1 MKKLSKKL
9 LLSGLAA
16 LTIYS
21 GFNTIDISTT
31 YAKVNYDVFD
41 LEAHRGGI
49 DVRPE
54 NTLYSYAYAIELGA
68 TSIECDMQL
77 TKDGQIVMSHNPIL
91 NSDITRDKNGN
102 YIENN
107 KYDIRLMTVDELKKF
122 DVGVMDQN
130 CGEYYDLHGKTQFT
144 YDAKIPT
151 LEELMQLIQS
161 YDDKNIVLNIETKS
175 YPDPASAGYKN
186 NADPKKFVEVFNNIV
201 KKYDMEDRV
210 VLQSFDWQTLIEMKK
225 LNPNI
230 STSALWQ
237 EQPSWGRDSESLRR
251 YEKKKSPWL
260 GGLDIKDYQGN
271 PVKAAHAIGADI
283 ISPYYTEISKQDVDE
298 AHSLGMKV
306 VPWTVN
312 NEKDMTMLLD
322 MGVDGIISDK
332 PWLLKQVLEK
342 RNIKLH
348 TPTVNVDSPY
358 HTGTDHK
365 DTAPTKAG
373 NGNDADRKS
382 TRLNSSHEW
391 ISRMP
396 SSA

>member
-41 LEAHRGGI
+41 LEAHRGGR

-91 NSDITRDKNGN
+91 NSDITRDENGN

-122 DVGVMDQN
+122 DVGVMDPN

-161 YDDKNIVLNIETKS
+161 YGDKNIVSNIETIF
-175 YPDPASAGYKN
+175 YPDPTSAEYRN
-186 NADPKKFVEVFNNIV
+186 NADPKKFVEIFNNIV

-271 PVKAAHAIGADI
+271 PVKAAHAIGTDI

-312 NEKDMTMLLD
+312 NEKDMNMLLD

-358 HTGTDHK
+358 HTGTDQTQPLQK
-365 DTAPTKAG
+365 LVTAMMPLTK
-373 NGNDADRKS
+373 
-382 TRLNSSHEW
+382 
-391 ISRMP
+391 P
-396 SSA
+396 

>member
-21 GFNTIDISTT
+21 GFNNIDISTT

-41 LEAHRGGI
+41 LEAHRGGR

-91 NSDITRDKNGN
+91 NSDITRDENGN

-122 DVGVMDQN
+122 DVGVMDPN

-161 YDDKNIVLNIETKS
+161 YGDKNIVLNIETKS
-175 YPDPASAGYKN
+175 YPDPVSAGYKN

-312 NEKDMTMLLD
+312 NEKDMNMLLD

-342 RNIKLH
+342 RNIKSH

-365 DTAPTKAG
+365 DTAPTEAG
-373 NGNDADRKS
+373 NGNDA
-382 TRLNSSHEW
+382 
-391 ISRMP
+391 
-396 SSA
+396 AY

>member
-21 GFNTIDISTT
+21 GFNNIDISTT

-41 LEAHRGGI
+41 LEAHRGGR

-91 NSDITRDKNGN
+91 NSDITRDENGN

-122 DVGVMDQN
+122 DVGVMDPN

-161 YDDKNIVLNIETKS
+161 YGDKNIVLNIETKS

-312 NEKDMTMLLD
+312 NEKDMNMLLD
-322 MGVDGIISDK
+322 MGIDGIISDK

-365 DTAPTKAG
+365 DTAPTEAG
-373 NGNDADRKS
+373 NGNDA
-382 TRLNSSHEW
+382 
-391 ISRMP
+391 
-396 SSA
+396 AY

>member
-16 LTIYS
+16 LTVYS
-21 GFNTIDISTT
+21 GFNNIDISTT

-41 LEAHRGGI
+41 LEAHRGGR

-77 TKDGQIVMSHNPIL
+77 TKDGHIVMSHNPIL
-91 NSDITRDKNGN
+91 NSDITRDENGN

-122 DVGVMDQN
+122 DVGVMDPN

-161 YDDKNIVLNIETKS
+161 YGDKNIVLNIETKS

-312 NEKDMTMLLD
+312 NEKDMNMLLD

-342 RNIKLH
+342 RNIRLH
-348 TPTVNVDSPY
+348 TPTINVDSPY

-365 DTAPTKAG
+365 DTAPTEAG
-373 NGNDADRKS
+373 NGNDA
-382 TRLNSSHEW
+382 
-391 ISRMP
+391 
-396 SSA
+396 AY

>member
-21 GFNTIDISTT
+21 GFNNIDISTT

-41 LEAHRGGI
+41 LEAHRGGR

-91 NSDITRDKNGN
+91 NSDITRDENGN

-122 DVGVMDQN
+122 DVGVMDPN

-161 YDDKNIVLNIETKS
+161 YGDKNIVLNIETKS

-298 AHSLGMKV
+298 AHFLGMKV

-312 NEKDMTMLLD
+312 NEKDMNMLLD

-365 DTAPTKAG
+365 DTAPTEAG
-373 NGNDADRKS
+373 NGNDA
-382 TRLNSSHEW
+382 
-391 ISRMP
+391 
-396 SSA
+396 AY

>member
-21 GFNTIDISTT
+21 RFNNIDISTT

-41 LEAHRGGI
+41 LEAHRGGR

-91 NSDITRDKNGN
+91 NSDITRDENGN

-122 DVGVMDQN
+122 DVGVMDPN

-161 YDDKNIVLNIETKS
+161 YGDKNIVLNIETKS

-186 NADPKKFVEVFNNIV
+186 NADPKKFVEIFNNIV

-251 YEKKKSPWL
+251 YEKKKSSWL

-271 PVKAAHAIGADI
+271 PVKAAHAIGTDI

-298 AHSLGMKV
+298 AHSLDMKI

-312 NEKDMTMLLD
+312 NEKDMNMLLD
-322 MGVDGIISDK
+322 MGVDGIISNK

-358 HTGTDHK
+358 HTGTDQTQPLQK
-365 DTAPTKAG
+365 LVTAMMPLTK
-373 NGNDADRKS
+373 
-382 TRLNSSHEW
+382 
-391 ISRMP
+391 P
-396 SSA
+396 

>member
-21 GFNTIDISTT
+21 GFNNIDISTT

-41 LEAHRGGI
+41 LEAHRGGR

-91 NSDITRDKNGN
+91 NSDITRDENGN

-122 DVGVMDQN
+122 DVGVMDPN

-161 YDDKNIVLNIETKS
+161 YGDKNIVLNIETKS

-251 YEKKKSPWL
+251 YEKKKSPWF

-312 NEKDMTMLLD
+312 NEKDMNMLLD

-365 DTAPTKAG
+365 DTAPTEAG
-373 NGNDADRKS
+373 NGNDA
-382 TRLNSSHEW
+382 
-391 ISRMP
+391 
-396 SSA
+396 AY

>member
-21 GFNTIDISTT
+21 GFNNIDISTT

-41 LEAHRGGI
+41 LEAHRGGR

-91 NSDITRDKNGN
+91 NSDITRDENGN

-122 DVGVMDQN
+122 DVGVMDPN

-161 YDDKNIVLNIETKS
+161 YGDKNIVLNIETKS

-237 EQPSWGRDSESLRR
+237 EQPSWERDSESLRR
-251 YEKKKSPWL
+251 YEKKKSSWL

-312 NEKDMTMLLD
+312 NEKDMNMLLD

-342 RNIKLH
+342 RNIKLY

-365 DTAPTKAG
+365 DTAPTESG
-373 NGNDADRKS
+373 NGNDA
-382 TRLNSSHEW
+382 
-391 ISRMP
+391 
-396 SSA
+396 AY

>member
-9 LLSGLAA
+9 LLSGLAV

-21 GFNTIDISTT
+21 GFNNIDISTT

-41 LEAHRGGI
+41 LEAHRGGR

-91 NSDITRDKNGN
+91 NSDITRDENGN

-122 DVGVMDQN
+122 DVGVMDPN

-161 YDDKNIVLNIETKS
+161 YGDKNIVLNIETKS

-186 NADPKKFVEVFNNIV
+186 NADPKKFVEIFNNIV

-251 YEKKKSPWL
+251 YEKKKSSWL

-271 PVKAAHAIGADI
+271 PVKAAHAIGTDI

-298 AHSLGMKV
+298 AHSLDMKI

-312 NEKDMTMLLD
+312 NEKDMNMLLD

-358 HTGTDHK
+358 HTGTDQAQPLQK
-365 DTAPTKAG
+365 LVTAMMPLTK
-373 NGNDADRKS
+373 
-382 TRLNSSHEW
+382 
-391 ISRMP
+391 P
-396 SSA
+396 

>member
-21 GFNTIDISTT
+21 GFNNIDISTT

-41 LEAHRGGI
+41 LEAHRGGR

-91 NSDITRDKNGN
+91 NSDITRDENGN

-122 DVGVMDQN
+122 DVGVMDPN

-161 YDDKNIVLNIETKS
+161 YGDKNIVLNIETKS

-312 NEKDMTMLLD
+312 NEKDMNILLD

-348 TPTVNVDSPY
+348 TPTINVDSPY

-365 DTAPTKAG
+365 DTAPTEAG
-373 NGNDADRKS
+373 NGNDA
-382 TRLNSSHEW
+382 
-391 ISRMP
+391 
-396 SSA
+396 AY

>member
-21 GFNTIDISTT
+21 GFNNIDISTT

-41 LEAHRGGI
+41 LEAHRGGR

-91 NSDITRDKNGN
+91 NSDITRDENGN

-122 DVGVMDQN
+122 DVGVMDPN

-144 YDAKIPT
+144 YDAKLPT

-161 YDDKNIVLNIETKS
+161 YGDKNIVLNIETKS

-312 NEKDMTMLLD
+312 NEKDMNMLLD

-348 TPTVNVDSPY
+348 TPTINVDSPY

-365 DTAPTKAG
+365 DTAPTEAG
-373 NGNDADRKS
+373 NGNDA
-382 TRLNSSHEW
+382 
-391 ISRMP
+391 
-396 SSA
+396 AY

>member
-21 GFNTIDISTT
+21 GFNNIDISTT

-41 LEAHRGGI
+41 LEAHRGGR

-91 NSDITRDKNGN
+91 NSDITRDENGN
-102 YIENN
+102 YIKNN

-161 YDDKNIVLNIETKS
+161 YGDKNIVLNIETKS

-201 KKYDMEDRV
+201 KKYNMEDRV

-373 NGNDADRKS
+373 NGNDA
-382 TRLNSSHEW
+382 
-391 ISRMP
+391 
-396 SSA
+396 AY

>member
-21 GFNTIDISTT
+21 GFNNIDISTT

-41 LEAHRGGI
+41 LEAHRGGR

-91 NSDITRDKNGN
+91 NSDITRDENGN

-122 DVGVMDQN
+122 DVGVMDPN

-161 YDDKNIVLNIETKS
+161 YGDKNIVLNIETKS

-271 PVKAAHAIGADI
+271 PVKAVHAIGADI

-312 NEKDMTMLLD
+312 NEKDMNMLLD

-348 TPTVNVDSPY
+348 TPTINVDSPY

-365 DTAPTKAG
+365 DTAPTEAG
-373 NGNDADRKS
+373 NGNDA
-382 TRLNSSHEW
+382 
-391 ISRMP
+391 
-396 SSA
+396 AY

>member
-41 LEAHRGGI
+41 LEAHRGGRDI
-49 DVRPE
+49 RPE

-91 NSDITRDKNGN
+91 NSDITRDENGN

-122 DVGVMDQN
+122 DVGVMDPN

-161 YDDKNIVLNIETKS
+161 YGDKNIVLNIETKS

-201 KKYDMEDRV
+201 KKYDMENRV

-312 NEKDMTMLLD
+312 NEKDMNMLLD

-348 TPTVNVDSPY
+348 TPTINVDSPY

-365 DTAPTKAG
+365 DTAPTEAG
-373 NGNDADRKS
+373 NGNDA
-382 TRLNSSHEW
+382 
-391 ISRMP
+391 
-396 SSA
+396 AY

>member
-21 GFNTIDISTT
+21 GFNNIDISTT

-41 LEAHRGGI
+41 LEAHRGGR

-91 NSDITRDKNGN
+91 NSDITRDENGN

-107 KYDIRLMTVDELKKF
+107 IYDIRLMTVDELKKF
-122 DVGVMDQN
+122 DVGVMDPN

-144 YDAKIPT
+144 YDAKIST

-161 YDDKNIVLNIETKS
+161 YGDKNIVLNIETKS
-175 YPDPASAGYKN
+175 YPDPVSAGYKN
-186 NADPKKFVEVFNNIV
+186 NVDPKKFVEVFNNIV

-312 NEKDMTMLLD
+312 NEKDMNMLLD

-365 DTAPTKAG
+365 DTAPTEAG
-373 NGNDADRKS
+373 NGNDA
-382 TRLNSSHEW
+382 
-391 ISRMP
+391 
-396 SSA
+396 AY

>member
-41 LEAHRGGI
+41 LEAHRGGR

-91 NSDITRDKNGN
+91 NSDITRDENGN

-122 DVGVMDQN
+122 DVGVMDPN

-161 YDDKNIVLNIETKS
+161 YGDKNIVLNIETKS
-175 YPDPASAGYKN
+175 YPDPVSAGYKN

-201 KKYDMEDRV
+201 KKYDMDDRV

-283 ISPYYTEISKQDVDE
+283 ISSYYTEISKQDVDE

-312 NEKDMTMLLD
+312 NEKDMNMLLD

-365 DTAPTKAG
+365 DTAPTEAG
-373 NGNDADRKS
+373 NGNDA
-382 TRLNSSHEW
+382 
-391 ISRMP
+391 
-396 SSA
+396 AY

>member
-41 LEAHRGGI
+41 LEAHRGGR

-91 NSDITRDKNGN
+91 NSDITRDENGN

-122 DVGVMDQN
+122 DVGVMNPN

-161 YDDKNIVLNIETKS
+161 YGDKNIVLNIETKS

-312 NEKDMTMLLD
+312 NEKDMNMLLD

-348 TPTVNVDSPY
+348 TPTINVDSPY

-365 DTAPTKAG
+365 DTAPTEAG
-373 NGNDADRKS
+373 NGNDA
-382 TRLNSSHEW
+382 
-391 ISRMP
+391 
-396 SSA
+396 AY

>member
-16 LTIYS
+16 LIIYS
-21 GFNTIDISTT
+21 GFNNIDISTT

-41 LEAHRGGI
+41 LEAHRGGR

-91 NSDITRDKNGN
+91 NSDITRDENGN

-122 DVGVMDQN
+122 DVGVMDPN

-161 YDDKNIVLNIETKS
+161 YGDKNIVLNIETKS

-201 KKYDMEDRV
+201 KKYDMENRV

-312 NEKDMTMLLD
+312 NEKDMNMLLD

-348 TPTVNVDSPY
+348 TPTINVDSPY

-365 DTAPTKAG
+365 DTAPTEAG
-373 NGNDADRKS
+373 NGNDA
-382 TRLNSSHEW
+382 
-391 ISRMP
+391 
-396 SSA
+396 AY

>member
-41 LEAHRGGI
+41 LEAHRGGR

-91 NSDITRDKNGN
+91 NSDITRDENGN

-122 DVGVMDQN
+122 DVGVMDPN

-161 YDDKNIVLNIETKS
+161 YGDKNIVLNIETKS

-312 NEKDMTMLLD
+312 NEKDMNILLD

-365 DTAPTKAG
+365 DTAPTEAG
-373 NGNDADRKS
+373 NGNDA
-382 TRLNSSHEW
+382 
-391 ISRMP
+391 
-396 SSA
+396 AY

>member
-21 GFNTIDISTT
+21 GFNNIDISTT

-41 LEAHRGGI
+41 LEAHRGGR

-91 NSDITRDKNGN
+91 NSDITRDENGN

-122 DVGVMDQN
+122 DVGVMDPN

-161 YDDKNIVLNIETKS
+161 YGDKNIVLNIETKS

-201 KKYDMEDRV
+201 KKYNMEDRV

-283 ISPYYTEISKQDVDE
+283 ISPYYTEISNQDVDE

-312 NEKDMTMLLD
+312 NEKDMNMLLD

-358 HTGTDHK
+358 HTGTEHK
-365 DTAPTKAG
+365 DTAPTEAG
-373 NGNDADRKS
+373 NGNDA
-382 TRLNSSHEW
+382 
-391 ISRMP
+391 
-396 SSA
+396 AY

>member
-21 GFNTIDISTT
+21 GFNNIDISTT

-41 LEAHRGGI
+41 LEAHRGGR
-49 DVRPE
+49 DVSPE

-91 NSDITRDKNGN
+91 NSDITRDENGN

-122 DVGVMDQN
+122 DVGVMDPN

-161 YDDKNIVLNIETKS
+161 YGDKNIVLNIETKS

-312 NEKDMTMLLD
+312 NEKDMNMLLD

-365 DTAPTKAG
+365 DTAPTEAG
-373 NGNDADRKS
+373 NGNDA
-382 TRLNSSHEW
+382 
-391 ISRMP
+391 
-396 SSA
+396 AY

>member
-16 LTIYS
+16 LTVYS
-21 GFNTIDISTT
+21 GFNNIDISTT

-41 LEAHRGGI
+41 LEAHRGGR

-91 NSDITRDKNGN
+91 NSDITRDENGN

-122 DVGVMDQN
+122 DVGVMDPN

-161 YDDKNIVLNIETKS
+161 YGDKNIVLNIETKS

-210 VLQSFDWQTLIEMKK
+210 VLQSFDWQTLIEMKN

-312 NEKDMTMLLD
+312 NEKDMNMLLD

-348 TPTVNVDSPY
+348 TPTINVDSPY

-365 DTAPTKAG
+365 DTAPTEAG
-373 NGNDADRKS
+373 NGNDA
-382 TRLNSSHEW
+382 
-391 ISRMP
+391 
-396 SSA
+396 AY

>member
-21 GFNTIDISTT
+21 GFNNIDISTT

-41 LEAHRGGI
+41 LEAHRGGR

-91 NSDITRDKNGN
+91 NSDITRDENGN

-122 DVGVMDQN
+122 DVGVMDPN

-161 YDDKNIVLNIETKS
+161 YGDKNIVLNIETKS

-260 GGLDIKDYQGN
+260 DGLDIKDYQGN

-312 NEKDMTMLLD
+312 NEKDMNMLLD

-348 TPTVNVDSPY
+348 TPTINVDSPY

-365 DTAPTKAG
+365 DTAPTEAG
-373 NGNDADRKS
+373 NGNDA
-382 TRLNSSHEW
+382 
-391 ISRMP
+391 
-396 SSA
+396 AY

>member
-16 LTIYS
+16 LTVYS
-21 GFNTIDISTT
+21 GFNNIDISTT

-41 LEAHRGGI
+41 LEAHRGGR

-77 TKDGQIVMSHNPIL
+77 TKDGHIVMSHNPIL
-91 NSDITRDKNGN
+91 NSDITRDENGN

-122 DVGVMDQN
+122 DVGVMDPN

-161 YDDKNIVLNIETKS
+161 YGDKNIVLNIETKS

-312 NEKDMTMLLD
+312 NEKDMNMLLD

-342 RNIKLH
+342 RNIRLH
-348 TPTVNVDSPY
+348 TPTIIVDSPY

-365 DTAPTKAG
+365 DTAPTEAG
-373 NGNDADRKS
+373 NGNDA
-382 TRLNSSHEW
+382 
-391 ISRMP
+391 
-396 SSA
+396 AY

>member
-41 LEAHRGGI
+41 LEAHRGGRDI
-49 DVRPE
+49 RPE

-91 NSDITRDKNGN
+91 NSDITRDENGN

-122 DVGVMDQN
+122 DVGVMDPN

-161 YDDKNIVLNIETKS
+161 YGDKNIVLNIETKS

-201 KKYDMEDRV
+201 KKYNMEDRV

-251 YEKKKSPWL
+251 YEKKKSSWL

-312 NEKDMTMLLD
+312 NEKDMNMLLD

-365 DTAPTKAG
+365 DTAPTEAG
-373 NGNDADRKS
+373 NGNDA
-382 TRLNSSHEW
+382 
-391 ISRMP
+391 
-396 SSA
+396 AY

>member
-21 GFNTIDISTT
+21 GYNNIDISTT

-41 LEAHRGGI
+41 LEAHRGGR

-91 NSDITRDKNGN
+91 NSDITRDENGN

-122 DVGVMDQN
+122 DVGVMDPN

-161 YDDKNIVLNIETKS
+161 YGDKNIVLNIETKS

-230 STSALWQ
+230 STSTLWQ

-312 NEKDMTMLLD
+312 NEKDMNMLLD

-365 DTAPTKAG
+365 DTAPTEAG
-373 NGNDADRKS
+373 NGNDA
-382 TRLNSSHEW
+382 
-391 ISRMP
+391 
-396 SSA
+396 AY

>member
-41 LEAHRGGI
+41 LEAHRGGRDI
-49 DVRPE
+49 RPE

-91 NSDITRDKNGN
+91 NSDITRDENGN

-122 DVGVMDQN
+122 DVGVMDPN

-161 YDDKNIVLNIETKS
+161 YGDKNIVLNIETKS

-251 YEKKKSPWL
+251 YEKKKSSWL

-271 PVKAAHAIGADI
+271 PVKAAHAIGTDI

-312 NEKDMTMLLD
+312 NEKDMNMLLD

-365 DTAPTKAG
+365 DTAPTEAG
-373 NGNDADRKS
+373 NGNDA
-382 TRLNSSHEW
+382 
-391 ISRMP
+391 
-396 SSA
+396 AY

>member
-21 GFNTIDISTT
+21 GFNNIDISTT

-41 LEAHRGGI
+41 LEAHRGGR

-91 NSDITRDKNGN
+91 NSDITRDENGN

-122 DVGVMDQN
+122 DVGVMDPN

-373 NGNDADRKS
+373 NGNDA
-382 TRLNSSHEW
+382 
-391 ISRMP
+391 
-396 SSA
+396 AY

>member
-41 LEAHRGGI
+41 LEAHRGGR

-91 NSDITRDKNGN
+91 NSDITRDENGN

-122 DVGVMDQN
+122 DVGVMDPN

-161 YDDKNIVLNIETKS
+161 YGDKNIVLNIETKS

-210 VLQSFDWQTLIEMKK
+210 VLQSFDWQTLIKMKK

-312 NEKDMTMLLD
+312 NEKDMNMLLD

-365 DTAPTKAG
+365 DTAPTEAG
-373 NGNDADRKS
+373 NGNDA
-382 TRLNSSHEW
+382 
-391 ISRMP
+391 
-396 SSA
+396 AY

>member
-21 GFNTIDISTT
+21 RFNNIDISTT

-41 LEAHRGGI
+41 LEAHRGGR

-91 NSDITRDKNGN
+91 NSDITRDENGN

-122 DVGVMDQN
+122 DVGVMDPN

-161 YDDKNIVLNIETKS
+161 YGDKNIVLNIETKS

-312 NEKDMTMLLD
+312 NEKDMNMLLD

-365 DTAPTKAG
+365 DTAPTEAG
-373 NGNDADRKS
+373 NGNDA
-382 TRLNSSHEW
+382 
-391 ISRMP
+391 
-396 SSA
+396 AY

>member
-41 LEAHRGGI
+41 LEAHRGGRDI
-49 DVRPE
+49 RPE

-91 NSDITRDKNGN
+91 NSDITRDENGN

-122 DVGVMDQN
+122 DVGVMDPN

-161 YDDKNIVLNIETKS
+161 YGDKNIVLNIETKS

-312 NEKDMTMLLD
+312 NEKDMNMLLD

-348 TPTVNVDSPY
+348 TPTINVDSPY

-365 DTAPTKAG
+365 DTAPTEAG
-373 NGNDADRKS
+373 NGNDA
-382 TRLNSSHEW
+382 TY
-391 ISRMP
+391 
-396 SSA
+396 

>member
-21 GFNTIDISTT
+21 GFNNIDISTT

-41 LEAHRGGI
+41 LEAHRGGR

-91 NSDITRDKNGN
+91 NSDITRDENGN

-122 DVGVMDQN
+122 DVGVMDPN

-161 YDDKNIVLNIETKS
+161 YGDKNIVLNIETKS

-201 KKYDMEDRV
+201 KKYDIEDRV

-312 NEKDMTMLLD
+312 NEKDMNMLLD

-373 NGNDADRKS
+373 NGNDA
-382 TRLNSSHEW
+382 
-391 ISRMP
+391 
-396 SSA
+396 AY

>member
-41 LEAHRGGI
+41 LEAHRGGRDI
-49 DVRPE
+49 RPE

-91 NSDITRDKNGN
+91 NSDITRDENGN

-122 DVGVMDQN
+122 DVGVMDPN

-161 YDDKNIVLNIETKS
+161 YGDKNIVLNIETKS

-251 YEKKKSPWL
+251 YEKKKSSWL

-271 PVKAAHAIGADI
+271 PVKAAHAIGTDI

-298 AHSLGMKV
+298 AHSLDMKI

-312 NEKDMTMLLD
+312 NEKDMNMLLD

-358 HTGTDHK
+358 HTGTDQTQPLQK
-365 DTAPTKAG
+365 LVTAMMPLTK
-373 NGNDADRKS
+373 
-382 TRLNSSHEW
+382 
-391 ISRMP
+391 P
-396 SSA
+396 

>member
-21 GFNTIDISTT
+21 GFNNIDISTT

-41 LEAHRGGI
+41 LEAHRGGR

-91 NSDITRDKNGN
+91 NSDITRDENGN
-102 YIENN
+102 YIKNN

-122 DVGVMDQN
+122 DVGVMDPN

-373 NGNDADRKS
+373 NGNDA
-382 TRLNSSHEW
+382 
-391 ISRMP
+391 
-396 SSA
+396 AY

>member
-21 GFNTIDISTT
+21 GFNNIDISTT

-41 LEAHRGGI
+41 LEAHRGGR

-54 NTLYSYAYAIELGA
+54 NTLYSYAHSIELGA
-68 TSIECDMQL
+68 TSIEWDMQL

-91 NSDITRDKNGN
+91 NSDITRDENGN

-122 DVGVMDQN
+122 DVGVMDPN

-161 YDDKNIVLNIETKS
+161 YGDKNIVLNIETKS

-186 NADPKKFVEVFNNIV
+186 NADPKKFVEIFNNIV

-251 YEKKKSPWL
+251 YEKKKSSWL

-271 PVKAAHAIGADI
+271 PVKAAHAIGTDI
-283 ISPYYTEISKQDVDE
+283 ISPYYTEISKQYVDE
-298 AHSLGMKV
+298 AHSLDMKI

-312 NEKDMTMLLD
+312 NEKDMNMLLD
-322 MGVDGIISDK
+322 MGVDGIISYK

-358 HTGTDHK
+358 HTGTDQTQPLQK
-365 DTAPTKAG
+365 LVTAMMPLTK
-373 NGNDADRKS
+373 
-382 TRLNSSHEW
+382 
-391 ISRMP
+391 P
-396 SSA
+396 

>member
-21 GFNTIDISTT
+21 GFNNIDISTT

-41 LEAHRGGI
+41 LEAHRGGR

-77 TKDGQIVMSHNPIL
+77 TKDGQIVMSHNPIS

-122 DVGVMDQN
+122 DVGVMDPN

-161 YDDKNIVLNIETKS
+161 YGDKNIVLNIETKS

-312 NEKDMTMLLD
+312 NEKDMNMLLD

-373 NGNDADRKS
+373 NGNDA
-382 TRLNSSHEW
+382 
-391 ISRMP
+391 
-396 SSA
+396 AY

>member
-21 GFNTIDISTT
+21 GFNNIDISTT

-41 LEAHRGGI
+41 LEAHRGGR

-91 NSDITRDKNGN
+91 NSDITRDENGN

-122 DVGVMDQN
+122 DVGVMDPN

-161 YDDKNIVLNIETKS
+161 YGDKNIVLNIETKS

-237 EQPSWGRDSESLRR
+237 KQPSWGRDSESLRR

-312 NEKDMTMLLD
+312 NEKDMNMLLD

-365 DTAPTKAG
+365 DTAPTEAG
-373 NGNDADRKS
+373 NGNDA
-382 TRLNSSHEW
+382 
-391 ISRMP
+391 
-396 SSA
+396 AY

>member
-21 GFNTIDISTT
+21 GFNNIDISTT

-41 LEAHRGGI
+41 LEAHRGGR

-91 NSDITRDKNGN
+91 NSDITRDENGN

-161 YDDKNIVLNIETKS
+161 YGDKNIVLNIETKS

-312 NEKDMTMLLD
+312 NEKDMNMLLD

-348 TPTVNVDSPY
+348 TPTINVDSPY

-373 NGNDADRKS
+373 NGNDA
-382 TRLNSSHEW
+382 
-391 ISRMP
+391 
-396 SSA
+396 AY

>member
-21 GFNTIDISTT
+21 GFNNIDISTT

-41 LEAHRGGI
+41 LEAHRGGR

-122 DVGVMDQN
+122 DVGVMDPN

-161 YDDKNIVLNIETKS
+161 YGDKNIVLNIETKS

-312 NEKDMTMLLD
+312 NEKDMNMLLD

-365 DTAPTKAG
+365 DTAPTEAG
-373 NGNDADRKS
+373 NGNDA
-382 TRLNSSHEW
+382 
-391 ISRMP
+391 
-396 SSA
+396 AY

>member
-21 GFNTIDISTT
+21 RFNNIDISTT

-41 LEAHRGGI
+41 LEAHRGGR

-91 NSDITRDKNGN
+91 NSDITRDENGN

-122 DVGVMDQN
+122 DVGVMDPN

-161 YDDKNIVLNIETKS
+161 YGDKNIVLNIETKS

-186 NADPKKFVEVFNNIV
+186 NADPKKFVEIFNNIV

-251 YEKKKSPWL
+251 YEKKKSSWL

-271 PVKAAHAIGADI
+271 PVKAAHAIGTDI

-298 AHSLGMKV
+298 AHSLDMKI

-312 NEKDMTMLLD
+312 NEKDMNMLLD

-358 HTGTDHK
+358 HTGTDQTQSLQK
-365 DTAPTKAG
+365 LVTAMMPLTK
-373 NGNDADRKS
+373 
-382 TRLNSSHEW
+382 
-391 ISRMP
+391 P
-396 SSA
+396 